1 MTKFI
6 VYDVLILDTETKKIY
21 TFTPCE
27 HTVSEMNNELKKLT
41 YDEIDDVKN
50 CNQLNTSYIYSS
62 DINKQRGINNAKA

>member
-1 MTKFI
+1 MTKLI
-6 VYDVLILDTETKKIY
+6 LYDVLILDTETKKIY

-62 DINKQRGINNAKA
+62 DINKQRSVWHAET